1 MWQALFY
8 MPPKRKKKRQAA
20 ETYSEGKG
28 QMKKAEGTEE
38 PEMLGGAL
46 P

>member
-1 MWQALFY
+1 
-8 MPPKRKKKRQAA
+8 MPPKRKKKKKKDRQQKHIL
-20 ETYSEGKG
+20 KG